1 METEAGEPV
10 LWSRGVRRPL
20 GWLLMASYG
29 LPLLIGG
36 VKLISEMLS

>member
-1 METEAGEPV
+1 METDAGEPL
-10 LWSRGVRRPL
+10 LWSRGVRKAL

-36 VKLISEMLS
+36 VKLILDAAL